1 MAPAKFIL
9 NTNKIVDPEC
19 IITVDIHLRY
29 FHVSDILFNIKL
41 NHFIF
46 LVTSQGKP
54 PPPIPTLPP
63 VPIMKNLPTSFR
75 CNFDADVCGMTQD
88 KTDKEN
94 YILHRGLTPNPNT
107 GPSRDHTTGR
117 GKILQTFNVF
127 LSFNLLNLNFKLDHK
142 LSCKWRININ
152 NTKIHSF
159 FSGKY
164 LYFNGNVRRTHNAII
179 CTPWFKRQYK
189 FCIKFHYHMYGT
201 SMGGLRVYAFEKKKS
216 IKHGERKFLWEKLDN
231 QKNKWHVARI
241 TYTPQH
247 KVEVYIHVCVCV
259 CVGVC
264 VWEGCIQSPRAYA
277 LPF

>member
-1 MAPAKFIL
+1 MAPTKFVH
-9 NTNKIVDPEC
+9 NTNKILGPKYFL
-19 IITVDIHLRY
+19 TVDIHLRY
-29 FHVSDILFNIKL
+29 FQVFGVLFNIEL

-46 LVTSQGKP
+46 LVTTQGKP

-94 YILHRGLTPNPNT
+94 FILHRGSTRNRNT
-107 GPSRDHTTGR
+107 GPSRDHTSGR
-117 GKILQTFNVF
+117 GKILQSLNVF
-127 LSFNLLNLNFKLDHK
+127 SSFY
-142 LSCKWRININ
+142 
-152 NTKIHSF
+152 IHI

-164 LYFNGNVRRTHNAII
+164 LYFNGNFWHTHNAII
-179 CTPWFKRQYK
+179 RTPWFKRQYK
-189 FCIKFHYHMYGT
+189 YCINFNYHMYGA

-241 TYTPQH
+241 TYTPHDQ
-247 KVEVYIHVCVCV
+247 VEVYIYIYKYVCVLNFLYMSI
-259 CVGVC
+259 VGLRFV
-264 VWEGCIQSPRAYA
+264 
-277 LPF
+277 